1 MGYVIDLQN
10 NDMEFSY
17 FLFYAK
23 EYRFDLFQHWYFLMN
38 ERDHESEIYD
48 TFKHY
53 KTLLQKLFEN
63 QTDVLI

>member
-38 ERDHESEIYD
+38 ERDVYTH
-48 TFKHY
+48 
-53 KTLLQKLFEN
+53 TLGHRCA
-63 QTDVLI
+63 